1 MVKRRAGLGRGL
13 DFLLSTPL
21 DASDEASAQRSGETV
36 VAGTATG
43 GAGEGAT
50 AAGPAGQRLAAATGP
65 VPGLR
70 DLPVEHIRRSAFQ
83 PRQQIAPEALQE
95 LADSIRAQGV
105 IQPVIVRPVPSPSPS
120 PGPAVPA
127 AGGEASSVIRYELV
141 AGERR
146 WRAVQLAGLQTIPAI
161 VRPMHD
167 AAAAAVA
174 LIENLQREDLN
185 PLEEAQA
192 IARLIQDFS
201 LTHEAAAAAVGRS
214 RTGITNLLRL
224 LDLHADVKTLLGD
237 DQIGMGH
244 ARCLLALPTQQQAE
258 AVRQVVEHQL
268 SVRDTERLVQRLLVA
283 APAPRPRP
291 AVLPEVRQLENRL
304 AETLGAPVQVRYDR
318 SGKGRLVIAY
328 NSLDELDGILAHIR

>member
-21 DASDEASAQRSGETV
+21 DASAEASAQRSGETE
-36 VAGTATG
+36 VASTVTE
-43 GAGEGAT
+43 GAGDVAT
-50 AAGPAGQRLAAATGP
+50 TTGPSGQRLAATTGP

-105 IQPVIVRPVPSPSPS
+105 IQPIIVRPIPSPSPS
-120 PGPAVPA
+120 PAAPA
-127 AGGEASSVIRYELV
+127 AGGDASSIIRYELV

-146 WRAVQLAGLQTIPAI
+146 WRAVQLAGLHIIPAI

-224 LDLHADVKTLLGD
+224 LDLHADVKALLGD

-244 ARCLLALPTQQQAE
+244 ARCLLALPTPQQAE